1 VKGVVVKKSFLAAV
15 TLIGLLSYGL
25 TGCATKSYVQ
35 DQIDKGVESKVSEL
49 RKQVEANQAE
59 IIDLRRSDEE
69 FNDRLGTISGTA
81 QEALTRAENAGK
93 LARGKLLYEAT
104 LADESVHFAY
114 NRSDLSV
121 LATEALDAFAL
132 RMKEE
137 NKNIY
142 IEIQGHTD
150 SFGSEGFN
158 LKLGADRATAVMNY
172 LHERHNIPLHRMSIF
187 SYGESRPIA
196 DNKTPGNRAK
206 NRRVTLMV
214 LE

>member
-69 FNDRLGTISGTA
+69 FNGRLGTISGTA

-150 SFGSEGFN
+150 SLGSEGFN
-158 LKLGADRATAVMNY
+158 LKLGAARATAVMRY

-196 DNKTPGNRAK
+196 DNKTPENQAK

>member
-1 VKGVVVKKSFLAAV
+1 MKKSFLALT
-15 TLIGLLSYGL
+15 TLIGLLSFGL

-35 DQIDKGVESKVSEL
+35 DQIDRGVESKVSGL

-69 FNDRLGTISGTA
+69 FNDRLGTISETA

-93 LARGKLLYEAT
+93 LGRGKLLYEAT

-158 LKLGADRATAVMNY
+158 LKLGADRATAVMRY
-172 LHERHNIPLHRMSIF
+172 LHERHNIPLHRIGIF
-187 SYGESRPIA
+187 SYGESRPIV
-196 DNKTPGNRAK
+196 DNKTPDNRAK
-206 NRRVTLMV
+206 NRRVLLIV

>member
-1 VKGVVVKKSFLAAV
+1 VKKSFLALV
-15 TLIGLLSYGL
+15 TLTGLLFFGF
-25 TGCATKSYVQ
+25 TGCATKSYVKE
-35 DQIDKGVESKVSEL
+35 QIDTGVDSKISEL
-49 RKQVEANQAE
+49 RKQVEANQVE
-59 IIDLRRSDEE
+59 INDLNRSNEE
-69 FNDRLGTISGTA
+69 LHARLETISETA
-81 QEALTRAENAGK
+81 QEALSRAESAGK
-93 LARGKLLYEAT
+93 LASGKLLYEAT

-114 NRSDLSV
+114 NRSDLSA

-150 SFGSEGFN
+150 SLGSEAFN
-158 LKLGADRATAVMNY
+158 LKLGAYRATAVMSY

-196 DNKTPGNRAK
+196 DNKTPDNRAK
-206 NRRVTLMV
+206 NRRVLLVV

>member
-1 VKGVVVKKSFLAAV
+1 VKKSFLAAV

-69 FNDRLGTISGTA
+69 FNDRLGTISETA

-158 LKLGADRATAVMNY
+158 LKLGADRATAVMRY
-172 LHERHNIPLHRMSIF
+172 LYERHNIPLHRMGIF

-196 DNKTPGNRAK
+196 DNKTPENRAK
-206 NRRVTLMV
+206 NRRVLLIV

>member
-1 VKGVVVKKSFLAAV
+1 MKKSFLALAA
-15 TLIGLLSYGL
+15 LIGLLSFGL

-35 DQIDKGVESKVSEL
+35 DQIDKGADSKVSEL

-59 IIDLRRSDEE
+59 IIDLKRSNEE
-69 FNDRLGTISGTA
+69 LNARLGTISETA
-81 QEALTRAENAGK
+81 QEALSRAESAGK
-93 LARGKLLYEAT
+93 LTGGKLLYEAT

-114 NRSDLSV
+114 NRRDLSL

-132 RMKEE
+132 RLKEE

-150 SFGSEGFN
+150 SLGSEGFN
-158 LKLGADRATAVMNY
+158 LKLGAARATVVMRY

-196 DNKTPGNRAK
+196 DNKTPDNQAK
-206 NRRVTLMV
+206 NRRVILMV

>member
-1 VKGVVVKKSFLAAV
+1 VKGDVVKKSFLALV
-15 TLIGLLSYGL
+15 VLIGLLSFAL

-35 DQIDKGVESKVSEL
+35 DQIDKGADSKVSEL

-59 IIDLRRSDEE
+59 IIDLKRSNEE
-69 FNDRLGTISGTA
+69 LNARLGTISETA
-81 QEALTRAENAGK
+81 QEALSRAESAGK
-93 LARGKLLYEAT
+93 LTRGKLLYEAT

-114 NRSDLSV
+114 NRSDLSL

-150 SFGSEGFN
+150 SLGSEGFN
-158 LKLGADRATAVMNY
+158 LKLGAARATAVMRY

-196 DNKTPGNRAK
+196 DNKTPENQAK

>member
-158 LKLGADRATAVMNY
+158 LKLGADRATAVMHY

>member
-1 VKGVVVKKSFLAAV
+1 MKKSFLAAV

-49 RKQVEANQAE
+49 RKLVEANQAE
-59 IIDLRRSDEE
+59 LIDLRRSDEE
-69 FNDRLGTISGTA
+69 FNDRLGTISETA

-158 LKLGADRATAVMNY
+158 LKLGADRATAVMHY

>member
-1 VKGVVVKKSFLAAV
+1 VKKSFLAAV

-69 FNDRLGTISGTA
+69 FNGRLGTISGTA

-158 LKLGADRATAVMNY
+158 LNLGTDRATAVMHY